1 MKKLGNVMRR
11 FHDEEEGAALI
22 EYSILVGIIS
32 AAAITAV
39 AAVALWITGRWT
51 ALCGALPGAVC

>member
-32 AAAITAV
+32 ATAIAAV

-51 ALCGALPGAVC
+51 LLCGNLGIVC

>member
-32 AAAITAV
+32 ATAITAV
-39 AAVALWITGRWT
+39 IAVAAWIVTRWT
-51 ALCGALPGAVC
+51 GLCTNLSIAC